1 MKIDRAYTTSVTFG
15 NDERQMLIT
24 TVFHDYGLEAMCPVR
39 NNFVLV
45 YGQIR
50 SGV

>member
-39 NNFVLV
+39 K
-45 YGQIR
+45 
-50 SGV
+50 